1 LENGAPANEDCENS
15 TLIHLVLTIPLNRVP
30 SKVPAVESVLRT
42 LLERGAKFDSR
53 DMDFCARKKGGAC
66 AENLL
71 PILQEF
77 DKRRESL

>member
-1 LENGAPANEDCENS
+1 MEPACILPGS
-15 TLIHLVLTIPLNRVP
+15 P
-30 SKVPAVESVLRT
+30 SLF
-42 LLERGAKFDSR
+42 LERGAKFDSR

-77 DKRRESL
+77 DKRRESP